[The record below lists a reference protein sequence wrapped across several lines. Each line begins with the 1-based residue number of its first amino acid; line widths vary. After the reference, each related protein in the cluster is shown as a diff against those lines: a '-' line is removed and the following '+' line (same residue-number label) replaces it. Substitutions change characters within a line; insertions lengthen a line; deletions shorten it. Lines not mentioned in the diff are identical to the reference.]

1 MLNQPF
7 VFSTGHHA
15 LMIQEGRLH
24 VTMRGEQH
32 KIRTRDT
39 VIIPAGAESA
49 VSFLDRYVRVLS
61 FASRDGIETLISRA
75 GVALKG
81 KLLPD
86 MAATIDGEQ
95 VQAALEK
102 FKSQ

>member
-1 MLNQPF
+1 MLNQPL
-7 VFSTGHHA
+7 VFSTDHHA
-15 LMIQEGRLH
+15 LMIQEGRVH

-32 KIRTRDT
+32 KIRTGDT
-39 VIIPAGAESA
+39 VIITAGEEFA
-49 VSFLDRYVRVLS
+49 VSFLDRHVRVWR
-61 FASRDGIETLISRA
+61 FASGDGIETLISQA

-86 MAATIDGEQ
+86 MAATVDGEQ
-95 VQAALEK
+95 VEATLEK